1 MDKSKESLFNET
13 IYISKDLFWIQ
24 IPYEQEDKNN
34 PYIIVLMHTDTLNRK
49 MVRVYLKEAKYA
61 DGKFTKDELET
72 FLRIVNGNL
81 FTDNMQN
88 NKSEF
93 IELSNIKGVSKI
105 KTMWKY
111 ILVYWDY
118 LNPKYIIDVNTPIPD
133 YSKLEVLDEDF
144 IPYKE
149 NNNEILFYITD
160 KYAFRFV
167 MSDKMDEPYFIVTTI
182 STSKRRDIKLSINNP
197 KYIGDEKFTKDE
209 LNEVIEILNTY
220 IMPPFNPE
228 QVFDENRNLNYIST
242 FRVTIWEHIVYSL
255 DKCFPMCGIDIFD
268 SMPNYSI
275 LETI

>member
-1 MDKSKESLFNET
+1 
-13 IYISKDLFWIQ
+13 
-24 IPYEQEDKNN
+24 
-34 PYIIVLMHTDTLNRK
+34 
-49 MVRVYLKEAKYA
+49 
-61 DGKFTKDELET
+61 
-72 FLRIVNGNL
+72 
-81 FTDNMQN
+81 MQN

-220 IMPPFNPE
+220 IMPPFDPE
-228 QVFDENRNLNYIST
+228 QVFDENGKINYIST
-242 FRVTIWEHIVYSL
+242 FYVTIWEHIVYSL
-255 DKCFPMCGIDIFD
+255 DKRFPMRGIDIFD
-268 SMPNYSI
+268 SMPNYSK